1 MRLVDAMFA
10 EEVGF
15 NTLAAHKACEE
26 EEEAI
31 EENECD
37 CFARVFHMW
46 ADPE

>member
-1 MRLVDAMFA
+1 MFA

-15 NTLAAHKACEE
+15 NTFAAHKTCEE
-26 EEEAI
+26 EEEEAR
-31 EENECD
+31 EHDD